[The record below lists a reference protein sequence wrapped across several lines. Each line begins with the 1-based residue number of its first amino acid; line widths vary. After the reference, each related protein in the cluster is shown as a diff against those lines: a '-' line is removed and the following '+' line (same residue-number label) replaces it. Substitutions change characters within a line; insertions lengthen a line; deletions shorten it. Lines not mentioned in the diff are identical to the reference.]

1 MLLLFFCSQEY
12 ISRAK
17 KMLRVMLLAFLN
29 VLCLLAYFCFSLSF
43 SLFSIN
49 FILYWIFFFVVVAL
63 VRHYRDDCSYA
74 CCVCVI
80 CFSFSINSRGN
91 EWWWLEKTKKALYAS
106 CFFSLY
112 RKARAKQ
119 LKMEIR
125 KIDNIRLSMCVGVLR
140 LLFFSFC
147 TVNVLFVL
155 PFPKHFYLC
164 FASLR

>member
-1 MLLLFFCSQEY
+1 MNDDDWRKQKRRFTLL
-12 ISRAK
+12 
-17 KMLRVMLLAFLN
+17 V
-29 VLCLLAYFCFSLSF
+29 
-43 SLFSIN
+43 
-49 FILYWIFFFVVVAL
+49 
-63 VRHYRDDCSYA
+63 
-74 CCVCVI
+74 
-80 CFSFSINSRGN
+80 
-91 EWWWLEKTKKALYAS
+91 
-106 CFFSLY
+106 FFSLY